1 MKYIKIIKTIVLLLS
16 TCFAFAQELPQVVP
30 LSPEASSIFKFNET
44 PVSLFNGTHNTN
56 IPLLEINSGGVSI
69 PISLSYSSRGIQ
81 VSETASRVGM
91 GWTLNYGGMISRQIR
106 GKEDENIVPNGLV
119 HNSTAPFYQNSSQR
133 LSSLDSEQ
141 NEGIDYDFFPDK
153 YMLNSNFY
161 SGEFY
166 VDKNNSEIVTQ
177 KYSNIKI
184 TGNTGSG
191 YEVTDLAGNK
201 YYFGNNY
208 KEYDQLMESVR
219 VDNTTG
225 SVYFTSGGSDINYS
239 SWNLGTIT
247 TATNHQIQYTYDQEV
262 VSIYRRSGDIEHIYS
277 GSYQPGSPQ
286 VSCVY
291 NRSRSHQ
298 NVIKEISFTEGKVK
312 FINQLNARDDL
323 SGAHA
328 LDRIELYNM
337 KNELVKKIKFNYVY
351 KIGFEDGNINYHLKL
366 ADTKATK
373 RLFLTSVVFIDLIT
387 NEEQTYILEYDEQQL
402 PSKHSNSIDFWGYY
416 NGKNRGEYLIFNDA
430 LGNSTVDP
438 VKIQAGIL
446 KKITYPTGGS
456 TVFEYE
462 PNLLKN
468 NLPSE
473 IKIQDPNPEFFKSIV
488 LSIIEPETYNTITGR
503 YEKTFTIS
511 NLVSNS
517 ATTNVNLSVPKDF
530 PSRLIDNS
538 TNYVTN
544 LTTGNNPFYG
554 LTNGSYTLVVDP
566 RDSNWDPYPD
576 PNNPSHLMDNSFIVS
591 LNFKESEYNYNS
603 ILYGPGNRIKKITNF
618 SANGVEEFS
627 KEYEY
632 VDNMG
637 TTTGYLLSVASFM
650 VEDPAFP
657 SGSNHYNHTPN
668 LPGGLYSSYM
678 KDNFGY
684 AMVNEYVTDK
694 SNNKKDKVTTFYSL
708 VPDVGNYYK
717 FPLHPLSDN
726 EWLRGKELLQM
737 VYKKI
742 NSNYD
747 LVKVVENDYLLFN
760 EYHLGVYLPNL
771 INENGVNPIYIN
783 YQNNIEYTNPFQILD
798 IEKIWNEN
806 ITFSSVYQRNS
817 IKFAYPYATGCP
829 IYVNGN
835 FNFGY
840 RTSFMVGG
848 SLDLASTKVTDYLE
862 NEVVETTTTYS
873 YDYNEHYNLAKTA
886 NTNSLGETLETKYYY
901 PLDSEMSGKTL
912 RDSLINKNMVGIPL
926 VVQSFNGTEK
936 TSEVETVYKNWND
949 NLLAPEIIK
958 TSNGALA
965 LENRVKYNLVE
976 DTNGNPLEVQ
986 QEGGVLISYIWGYN
1000 GTLPVAKIENI
1011 AYNNIPNNLIIDIYN
1026 ATITTPSNPGAP
1038 ESTVLLKLD
1047 ALRNDPALA
1056 NAMVT
1061 TYTYKPSVGVSTI
1074 TDPKGNRISYHYD
1087 GFNRLE
1093 FVKDKD
1099 GNILSEN
1106 KYHYKN

>member
-1 MKYIKIIKTIVLLLS
+1 MKYIKTIKTIVLLLS

-44 PVSLFNGTHNTN
+44 PVSLYNGTHNTG

-106 GKEDENIVPNGLV
+106 GKEDGFNGTGTYNPNGMAS
-119 HNSTAPFYQNSSQR
+119 NSMPVFYQDSDKRFSVI
-133 LSSLDSEQ
+133 DSEQ
-141 NEGIDYDFFPDK
+141 YDGINYDFYPDK
-153 YMLNSNFY
+153 YMINSNFY

-177 KYSNIKI
+177 KYSNIRI
-184 TGNTGSG
+184 TGNINSG
-191 YEVTDLAGNK
+191 FEVTDTAGNK
-201 YYFGNNY
+201 YYFGNND
-208 KEYDQLMESVR
+208 KEFDQVLQSVT

-225 SVYFTSGGSDINYS
+225 SVYLSGAGENNYN

-247 TATNHQIQYTYDQEV
+247 TATNHQIQYIYDAEDTYL
-262 VSIYRRSGDIEHIYS
+262 YRRSGDVEHIYS
-277 GSYQPGSPQ
+277 GNYQSGAPQ
-286 VSCVY
+286 VSCNY
-291 NRSRSHQ
+291 NQSKSHQ
-298 NVIKEISFTEGKVK
+298 NLISEISFNEGKVK
-312 FINQLNARDDL
+312 FINQTTEREDL
-323 SGAHA
+323 AGGHA
-328 LDRIELYNM
+328 LDRVELYNV

-387 NEEQTYILEYDEQQL
+387 NEEQTYSLEYDEQQL
-402 PSKHSNSIDFWGYY
+402 PSKHSNSIDFWGFY
-416 NGKNRGEYLIFNDA
+416 NGKNRGQYLIFEDVQ
-430 LGNSTVDP
+430 GNSTVDP
-438 VKIQAGIL
+438 VKMQAGIL

-456 TVFEYE
+456 SVFEYE

-468 NLPSE
+468 NLPSD
-473 IKIQDPNPEFFKSIV
+473 IKIQDPNPEFYKSIV
-488 LSIIEPETYNTITGR
+488 LSIVEPETYNTTTGR
-503 YEKTFTIS
+503 YEKTFTIN
-511 NLVSNS
+511 NLVSNT
-517 ATTNVNLSVPKDF
+517 ATTNVNLTVPRDF
-530 PSRLIDNS
+530 PSRLIDN
-538 TNYVTN
+538 TNNTITN
-544 LTTGNNPFYG
+544 LSTGNNPYNG
-554 LTNGSYTLVVDP
+554 LANGSYTLVVDP
-566 RDSNWDPYPD
+566 RDPSWNPYPD
-576 PNNPSHLMDNSFIVS
+576 PNNPNYLLDNSFVVS

-632 VDNMG
+632 VDNTG

-650 VEDPAFP
+650 VHHPEFP
-657 SGSNHYNHTPN
+657 NGNVYNHTPN
-668 LPGGLYSSYM
+668 LSGGLYTSYM

-694 SNNKKDKVTTFYSL
+694 FNNKKDKVTTYYSL

-717 FPLHPLSDN
+717 FPLHPVSDN

-737 VYKKI
+737 VYKKV
-742 NSNYD
+742 NGNYD
-747 LVKVVENDYLLFN
+747 LVKVVENDYLLFD
-760 EYHLGVYLPNL
+760 EYHLGLYLPNL
-771 INENGVNPIYIN
+771 VNENSNAIYIN

-806 ITFSSVYQRNS
+806 ITFSSVYQRNN

-829 IYVNGN
+829 FYVNGN
-835 FNFGY
+835 SNFGY
-840 RTSFMVGG
+840 RTSFMIGG

-886 NTNSLGETLETKYYY
+886 NTNSLGETVETKYYY

-912 RDSLINKNMVGIPL
+912 RDSLINKNMVGMPL

-936 TSEVETVYKNWND
+936 TSEVETVYKYWN
-949 NLLAPEIIK
+949 NALLAPEIVK
-958 TSNGALA
+958 TSNGAVA
-965 LENRVKYNLVE
+965 AEDRIKYTAV
-976 DTNGNPLEVQ
+976 DPANGNPIEVQ
-986 QEGGVLISYIWGYN
+986 QIAGIPITYIWGYN
-1000 GTLPVAKIENI
+1000 KTLPIAKIEN
-1011 AYNNIPNNLIIDIYN
+1011 ATYAQVQQYEANLQ
-1026 ATITTPSNPGAP
+1026 TLSNGSDETNFLA
-1038 ESTVLLKLD
+1038 
-1047 ALRNDPALA
+1047 ALSNLRTALP